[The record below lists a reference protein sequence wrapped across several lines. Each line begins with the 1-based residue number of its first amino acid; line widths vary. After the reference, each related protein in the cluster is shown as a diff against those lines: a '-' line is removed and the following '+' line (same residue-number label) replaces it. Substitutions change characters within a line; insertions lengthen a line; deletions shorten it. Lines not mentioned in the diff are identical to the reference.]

1 MRPVRMTHRLVTL
14 GQRGRRYYMQR
25 NPREHFWDT
34 LIWPVLWPLLL
45 VQAALVVLC
54 VLVIWLVGWM
64 SPGYAS
70 WNLSL
75 WLMLALL
82 AGSCLNVA
90 AFLMLVKSRAKHQEA
105 RLMQQIAELEQHTH
119 TLAKQVASRDPQ
131 QAHRGKGATAI
142 LPTARLVSINQELS
156 RIAASIE
163 GLSPKAP
170 ETAINADDDAKTLLD
185 DLHHQQQQVRHLI
198 AGRDRAR
205 EESRL
210 KSEYL
215 GLLQRETDA
224 LFDHLS
230 KQLNTQ
236 VSEDCRANI
245 LEVRERIAD
254 IRALLM
260 NLVQHRDLQSEPDTL
275 PVAASLRVLVVD
287 DGPVNLMLARQ
298 MLENHGLYVEGVSS
312 GEQALARQQQS
323 FFDLVFMDIFMPTLS
338 GLETARRWRELENAQ
353 GSRKSVL
360 VALTA
365 NADNM
370 GRDECF
376 SAGLDDLLTKPYQ
389 PETLLGIITT
399 WFPGTDGASPAR

>member
-1 MRPVRMTHRLVTL
+1 
-14 GQRGRRYYMQR
+14 MQ
-25 NPREHFWDT
+25 PSQREHFWNT

-45 VQAALVVLC
+45 LQATLVVLC
-54 VLVIWLVGWM
+54 VLLVWLIGWV

-70 WNLSL
+70 WSISL

-82 AGSCLNVA
+82 VGSCLNVA
-90 AFLMLVKSRAKHQEA
+90 AFLMLVKSRAKHKEA
-105 RLMQQIAELEQHTH
+105 RLMQQLVELERHTQAISQQMS
-119 TLAKQVASRDPQ
+119 TAYSQ
-131 QAHRGKGATAI
+131 QASTLDE
-142 LPTARLVSINQELS
+142 LPKTPPFA
-156 RIAASIE
+156 RIANVNRVLAS
-163 GLSPKAP
+163 LSTSMADGSLSTP
-170 ETAINADDDAKTLLD
+170 EKPASADEDAKVLLD
-185 DLHHQQQQVRHLI
+185 DLHDQQQQVKRLL

-224 LFDHLS
+224 LFARLS
-230 KQLNTQ
+230 EQLNSE
-236 VSEDCRANI
+236 VSEDCRANM

-260 NLVQHRDLQSEPDTL
+260 NLVQDRDVQTEASDPA
-275 PVAASLRVLVVD
+275 PVAMSLRVLVVD

-298 MLENHGLYVEGVSS
+298 MLENHGLHVEGVSS
-312 GEQALARQQQS
+312 GEQALERQQQS
-323 FFDLVFMDIFMPTLS
+323 DFDLVFMDIFMPTLS
-338 GLETARRWRELENAQ
+338 GLETTRRWREVEATQ

-370 GRDECF
+370 GQDECL

-389 PETLLGIITT
+389 PDTLLGIIAK
-399 WFPGTDGASPAR
+399 WFPDNQRTPSGA

>member
-1 MRPVRMTHRLVTL
+1 
-14 GQRGRRYYMQR
+14 MQG
-25 NPREHFWDT
+25 NQQEHFWNT

-70 WNLSL
+70 WGLSL

-90 AFLMLVKSRAKHQEA
+90 AFLMLVKSRAKNEEA
-105 RLMQQIAELEQHTH
+105 RLMQQLAELEQHTH
-119 TLAKQVASRDPQ
+119 ALSTQVANRDLQ
-131 QAHRGKGATAI
+131 QAQIIADATTT
-142 LPTARLVSINQELS
+142 LPTTCLLNVNRELS
-156 RIAASIE
+156 RLVASVE
-163 GLSPKAP
+163 GPSPLAP
-170 ETAINADDDAKTLLD
+170 ATAVSAEEDAKALLD
-185 DLHHQQQQVRHLI
+185 DLHHQQQQVRHLL

-215 GLLQRETDA
+215 GLLQRETDE

-230 KQLNTQ
+230 TQLNTQ

-260 NLVQHRDLQSEPDTL
+260 NLVQHRDLPSEPDTL

-338 GLETARRWRELENAQ
+338 GLETARRWREIESAQ

-370 GRDECF
+370 GREECF

-399 WFPGTDGASPAR
+399 WFPGSDEASPAR

>member
-1 MRPVRMTHRLVTL
+1 
-14 GQRGRRYYMQR
+14 MQ
-25 NPREHFWDT
+25 PSQREHFWNT

-45 VQAALVVLC
+45 LQATLVVLC
-54 VLVIWLVGWM
+54 VLLVWLIGWA

-70 WNLSL
+70 WSISL

-82 AGSCLNVA
+82 VGSCLNVA
-90 AFLMLVKSRAKHQEA
+90 AFLMLVKSRAKHKEA
-105 RLMQQIAELEQHTH
+105 RLMQQLVELERHTQAISQQMS
-119 TLAKQVASRDPQ
+119 TAYSQ
-131 QAHRGKGATAI
+131 QASTLDE
-142 LPTARLVSINQELS
+142 LPKTPPFA
-156 RIAASIE
+156 RIANVNRVLA
-163 GLSPKAP
+163 GLSTSMADGSSSTP
-170 ETAINADDDAKTLLD
+170 EKPASADEDAKVLLD
-185 DLHHQQQQVRHLI
+185 DLHDQQQQVKRLL

-224 LFDHLS
+224 LFARLS
-230 KQLNTQ
+230 EQLNSE
-236 VSEDCRANI
+236 VSEDCRANM

-260 NLVQHRDLQSEPDTL
+260 NLVQDRDVQTETSDPA
-275 PVAASLRVLVVD
+275 PVAMSLRVLVVD

-312 GEQALARQQQS
+312 GEQALERQQQS
-323 FFDLVFMDIFMPTLS
+323 DFDLVFMDIFMPTLS
-338 GLETARRWRELENAQ
+338 GLETTRRWREVEATQ

-370 GRDECF
+370 GQDECL

-389 PETLLGIITT
+389 PDTLLGIIAK
-399 WFPGTDGASPAR
+399 WFPDNQRAPSGA

>member
-1 MRPVRMTHRLVTL
+1 
-14 GQRGRRYYMQR
+14 MQ
-25 NPREHFWDT
+25 PSQREHFWNT

-45 VQAALVVLC
+45 LQATLVVLC
-54 VLVIWLVGWM
+54 VLLVWLIGWV

-70 WNLSL
+70 WSISL

-82 AGSCLNVA
+82 VGSCLNVA
-90 AFLMLVKSRAKHQEA
+90 AFLMLVKSRAKHKEA
-105 RLMQQIAELEQHTH
+105 RLMQQLVELERHTQAISQQMS
-119 TLAKQVASRDPQ
+119 TAYSQ
-131 QAHRGKGATAI
+131 QASTLDE
-142 LPTARLVSINQELS
+142 LPKTPPFA
-156 RIAASIE
+156 RIANVNRVLA
-163 GLSPKAP
+163 GLSTSMADGSSSTP
-170 ETAINADDDAKTLLD
+170 EKPASADEDAKVLLD
-185 DLHHQQQQVRHLI
+185 DLHDQQQQVKRLL

-224 LFDHLS
+224 LFARLS
-230 KQLNTQ
+230 EQLNSE
-236 VSEDCRANI
+236 VSEDCRANM

-260 NLVQHRDLQSEPDTL
+260 NLVQDRDVQTETSDTA
-275 PVAASLRVLVVD
+275 PVAMSLRVLVVD

-298 MLENHGLYVEGVSS
+298 MLENHGLHVEGVSS
-312 GEQALARQQQS
+312 GEQALERQQQS
-323 FFDLVFMDIFMPTLS
+323 DFDLVFMDIFMPTLS
-338 GLETARRWRELENAQ
+338 GLETTRRWREVEATQ

-370 GRDECF
+370 GQDECL

-389 PETLLGIITT
+389 PDTLLGIIAK
-399 WFPGTDGASPAR
+399 WFPDNQRAPSGA

>member
-1 MRPVRMTHRLVTL
+1 
-14 GQRGRRYYMQR
+14 MQYSQ
-25 NPREHFWDT
+25 REHFWNT

-54 VLVIWLVGWM
+54 ALVVWLVGWV

-70 WNLSL
+70 WSISL
-75 WLMLALL
+75 WLMLVLL
-82 AGSCLNVA
+82 IGSSLNVA
-90 AFLMLVKSRAKHQEA
+90 AFLMLVKSRAKHKEE
-105 RLMQQIAELEQHTH
+105 RLMQQLVELEQHTK
-119 TLAKQVASRDPQ
+119 TLTKRVAITSPRQTLTLDELSDERP
-131 QAHRGKGATAI
+131 I
-142 LPTARLVSINQELS
+142 ARLADVNSVLS
-156 RIAASIE
+156 SLAASIA
-163 GLSPKAP
+163 AP
-170 ETAINADDDAKTLLD
+170 SSAEAVANETDDAKTLLD
-185 DLHHQQQQVRHLI
+185 DLHHQQQQVRHLL

-224 LFDHLS
+224 LFDRLS
-230 KQLNTQ
+230 EQLNTQ
-236 VSEDCRANI
+236 VSEDCRANM

-260 NLVQHRDLQSEPDTL
+260 NLVQHRDVPAESSDQA
-275 PVAASLRVLVVD
+275 PVASSLRVLVVD

-312 GEQALARQQQS
+312 GEQALERQQQS
-323 FFDLVFMDIFMPTLS
+323 FFDLVFMDIFMPTLN
-338 GLETARRWRELENAQ
+338 GLETTRRWREVEAAQ
-353 GSRKSVL
+353 GGRKSVL

-370 GRDECF
+370 GQQECL

-399 WFPGTDGASPAR
+399 WFPEANGASPTR